1 MRLGPSG
8 GPEIPVPV
16 TSLRL
21 VERCSSCGTR
31 LLGKGVT
38 TFACPSCGN
47 GKMGRCAQCRDQSVT
62 YTCAE
67 CGFQGP

>member
-1 MRLGPSG
+1 M
-8 GPEIPVPV
+8 PVA
-16 TSLRL
+16 SLRQS
-21 VERCSSCGTR
+21 ETCSSCGVR

-38 TFACPSCGN
+38 SFACPSCGE

-62 YTCAE
+62 YSCAK